1 MKAQCGSYKMGT
13 LALAIRQCS
22 RGYAGGPETK
32 KSSTAVSKQT
42 LTSTTT
48 NTIHTTIIMT
58 PLTSSITVQKTTLQI
73 TPKTTSQTTHQT
85 GSKTT
90 AKPTSPT
97 APKTTLNKCT
107 ATAKTINGRPSPP
120 PILHFHSFVEMRTQK
135 SLMLSN
141 LPL

>member
-1 MKAQCGSYKMGT
+1 MQAQCGSYKMGT

-22 RGYAGGPETK
+22 HGYAGGPETK

-42 LTSTTT
+42 LTPTTT

-58 PLTSSITVQKTTLQI
+58 PLTSSKTVQKTTPQT

-107 ATAKTINGRPSPP
+107 TSQNYKWKAFHHRPFYISTPWRYEP
-120 PILHFHSFVEMRTQK
+120 K
-135 SLMLSN
+135 SL
-141 LPL
+141 